1 MTRSLLLISALLLC
15 LQINA
20 QDFTVDSLKYQ
31 VQLLEN
37 NQQHIQL
44 NLGKAEKQFKKG
56 ILISTIGYSVTIA
69 GGLML
74 GGKNDELGTG
84 LLVAGGAIG
93 IAGTFILVDSF
104 KYLGRA
110 SNPKTNTPMKK
121 ILSITCLLL
130 ASSALSAQTCNE
142 YFPLSDGTRWVM
154 ESFNHKNKFQSKS
167 VQTVTDTQNTD
178 EGYSGRMTGEIYDS
192 KDKPVSELDYEL
204 KCADGKFYI
213 SMNSML
219 SKEQMEAY
227 SDMDVSVDG
236 DFLELPS
243 NLTPGM
249 ELKNANIEVQV
260 KKCGCTHHDHEYG
273 SLRSQG

>member
-15 LQINA
+15 FQINA
-20 QDFTVDSLKYQ
+20 QDFPVDSLRYQ

-110 SNPKTNTPMKK
+110 SNRKQIP
-121 ILSITCLLL
+121 
-130 ASSALSAQTCNE
+130 Q
-142 YFPLSDGTRWVM
+142 
-154 ESFNHKNKFQSKS
+154 
-167 VQTVTDTQNTD
+167 
-178 EGYSGRMTGEIYDS
+178 
-192 KDKPVSELDYEL
+192 
-204 KCADGKFYI
+204 
-213 SMNSML
+213 
-219 SKEQMEAY
+219 
-227 SDMDVSVDG
+227 
-236 DFLELPS
+236 
-243 NLTPGM
+243 
-249 ELKNANIEVQV
+249 
-260 KKCGCTHHDHEYG
+260 
-273 SLRSQG
+273 